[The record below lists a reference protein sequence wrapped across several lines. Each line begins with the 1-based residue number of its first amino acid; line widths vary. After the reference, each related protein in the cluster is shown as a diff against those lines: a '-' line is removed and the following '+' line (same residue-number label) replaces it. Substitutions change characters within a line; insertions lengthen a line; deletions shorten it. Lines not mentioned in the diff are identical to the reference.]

1 MVKRNFISE
10 VYKIQPLII
19 NIIFFLEIR
28 ELFVEIETP
37 NLPSENGYSNDL
49 SQIFKRISFQTSAK

>member
-19 NIIFFLEIR
+19 NIIFFLETR
-28 ELFVEIETP
+28 EIFVEIETP
-37 NLPSENGYSNDL
+37 NLPSENGYSNDETM
-49 SQIFKRISFQTSAK
+49 KRRVSFPGWKW